1 MPGVLRRSLTQDEFY
16 QPQIDDKV
24 FDEYVRPEN
33 YQGSLDA
40 ILLVAKL
47 QAQEEA
53 KEKQNAQ
60 VRVPVAR
67 ERKVDF
73 QLSQPRQDSSNS
85 EDSGEEDLGED
96 KRARLTRLGL
106 DPNLEFPFPAAVGVS
121 QQEKRR
127 LKKRTNDVKRR
138 SNRLRELLLRGR
150 ETPEVVGG
158 NSDEEENAQR
168 PSSRLST
175 NGSQRTR
182 KVGVSSV
189 SSRRSAGVS
198 EQNKHNDLQNSRR
211 RGALPFGKPMK
222 RSMSALRRWKSD
234 SDICTLTS
242 DLNSYLSYHE
252 KKGSILRHS
261 WDKINEM
268 SKIKETKKVHLDMT
282 SVETKEIKSFAKQRR
297 YDAVRRHSAPRVGR
311 GGGGDEGHIANIH
324 DIESSNNMDSVAEND
339 DKLRNENISRE
350 LMKRRSSS
358 GPATGRRSSISDDAP
373 RSSGRRSTVGYVSH
387 VRFLPS
393 ESSTPSDMSASPPGS
408 KRTSLSSGRFSISRR
423 GRPATAS
430 EVNRQLRKAIARE
443 RFQHAIKLVITLVRV
458 FNMIQSRTEKEA
470 QSRDYMTFTEIAEQ
484 FQSEDMKNSGLSFN
498 PKDFK
503 ANREINISIEVKN
516 ILSMPSDQRTP
527 EQLQTALYGL
537 QTMKSFAE
545 YPLHMQEKLT
555 RVAWLEHIPPK
566 KIIIRQGH
574 YAEAFYFV
582 ISGSAVVT
590 IMETNPNTGETK
602 MRTATV
608 LRKGSSFGELA
619 LLHHSVRTATVSSQG
634 QVQLLAIGREDFLTS
649 SCGVNDRAK
658 SRNTSH
664 SSGKST
670 A

>member
-1 MPGVLRRSLTQDEFY
+1 MSADIESDYSKQINPVSPSVLVPPSYQHDDRRRHQSPQQGQLQCTYNQHDDEADQIGRRNQRRRRSLFRSVPAAPQVNNWLRNAKSATLSAKSAAPRRHTMESVMPNAGPASQQRAAKQAPDGKGKQQ
-16 QPQIDDKV
+16 QPHQ
-24 FDEYVRPEN
+24 
-33 YQGSLDA
+33 
-40 ILLVAKL
+40 
-47 QAQEEA
+47 QAGTAETA
-53 KEKQNAQ
+53 
-60 VRVPVAR
+60 
-67 ERKVDF
+67 
-73 QLSQPRQDSSNS
+73 SPRQS
-85 EDSGEEDLGED
+85 
-96 KRARLTRLGL
+96 KV
-106 DPNLEFPFPAAVGVS
+106 AVGTGK
-121 QQEKRR
+121 QQQRWNQNPAPDIQQVISTDVHKQ
-127 LKKRTNDVKRR
+127 LKIQ
-138 SNRLRELLLRGR
+138 
-150 ETPEVVGG
+150 
-158 NSDEEENAQR
+158 A
-168 PSSRLST
+168 
-175 NGSQRTR
+175 
-182 KVGVSSV
+182 
-189 SSRRSAGVS
+189 A
-198 EQNKHNDLQNSRR
+198 LQ
-211 RGALPFGKPMK
+211 
-222 RSMSALRRWKSD
+222 
-234 SDICTLTS
+234 
-242 DLNSYLSYHE
+242 
-252 KKGSILRHS
+252 
-261 WDKINEM
+261 
-268 SKIKETKKVHLDMT
+268 
-282 SVETKEIKSFAKQRR
+282 
-297 YDAVRRHSAPRVGR
+297 
-311 GGGGDEGHIANIH
+311 
-324 DIESSNNMDSVAEND
+324 
-339 DKLRNENISRE
+339 
-350 LMKRRSSS
+350 
-358 GPATGRRSSISDDAP
+358 
-373 RSSGRRSTVGYVSH
+373 
-387 VRFLPS
+387 
-393 ESSTPSDMSASPPGS
+393 
-408 KRTSLSSGRFSISRR
+408 
-423 GRPATAS
+423 
-430 EVNRQLRKAIARE
+430 ARE